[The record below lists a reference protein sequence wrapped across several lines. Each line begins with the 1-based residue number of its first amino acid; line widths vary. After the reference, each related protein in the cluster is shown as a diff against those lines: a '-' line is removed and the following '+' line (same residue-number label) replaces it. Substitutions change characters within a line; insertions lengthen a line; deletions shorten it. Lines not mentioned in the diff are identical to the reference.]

1 MRTPRQSEPAS
12 TCGMAM
18 HACLAA
24 LAHQLAEAATLA
36 AEARNAMKKNERNL
50 AIGTMM
56 PLEQILPEC
65 DTLARAIRTLQTW
78 RNRMPS
84 DAERA
89 AKGGAR

>member
-1 MRTPRQSEPAS
+1 MRNIKQAKTAV
-12 TCGMAM
+12 TCSMAM

-24 LAHQLAEAATLA
+24 LAHQLAEAAVLA
-36 AEARNAMKKNERNL
+36 AEARDAMEKNERNL

-65 DTLARAIRTLQTW
+65 DTLARAVRTLQTW

-84 DAERA
+84 EADRA
-89 AKGGAR
+89 AKDGVK